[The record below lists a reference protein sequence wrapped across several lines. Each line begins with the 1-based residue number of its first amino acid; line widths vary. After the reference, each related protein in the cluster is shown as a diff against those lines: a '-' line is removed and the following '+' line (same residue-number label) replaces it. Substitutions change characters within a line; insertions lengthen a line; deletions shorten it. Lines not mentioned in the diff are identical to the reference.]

1 MRTVTHDCNRLI
13 SWRRD
18 GRVQGGIIPDSL
30 VGLLVAEDGEQLSDE
45 VGGICYDGKSKTKA
59 FEGVCDRQKHVLQE
73 ILVYELRCNK
83 QSTNNSPH

>member
-18 GRVQGGIIPDSL
+18 DRIRGIVPDSL
-30 VGLLVAEDGEQLSDE
+30 VGLLVAEVREQLSDE
-45 VGGICYDGKSKTKA
+45 VRGICYDRKSKAKA
-59 FEGVCDRQKHVLQE
+59 FEGVCDSQKHVLQE